1 MAYLSP
7 IAKEN
12 HTGPQQRLLMSDVIV
27 SLSLF
32 TVISSAHLIIA
43 HRSHI
48 SGQLFAWSSVPNI
61 LIRAVLNH
69 ISEVSTKLVS
79 DGLLLHYQE
88 FSISTTVSFM
98 PLLRYPIFLACTI
111 PPWFYIC
118 RKMWTVILWI
128 KSCAQCSS
136 TQSASTIG
144 ANWKCY
150 AISLMYIRQI
160 MKWDYIL
167 FFCIGFIFLM

>member
-79 DGLLLHYQE
+79 DDLLLHYQE
-88 FSISTTVSFM
+88 FSISTAVSFM

-111 PPWFYIC
+111 PPWFCIC
-118 RKMWTVILWI
+118 RKMWTVIMWMLWI
-128 KSCAQCSS
+128 QSYAQCSS
-136 TQSASTIG
+136 TQSQAWLEQVGSVIPFSLCMLCRLWSETI
-144 ANWKCY
+144 
-150 AISLMYIRQI
+150 
-160 MKWDYIL
+160 
-167 FFCIGFIFLM
+167 FFY